1 MKKFVKEFKEFI
13 ATGNMLELAV
23 AVILGGAV
31 KAVIDAFTKDFVMQ
45 IVAAVGGAKNFDALH
60 FTIGKTSVVY
70 GTTVTQ
76 FINLVIV
83 GFVLFL
89 MIRAYNTMK
98 HRLNPP
104 KPAEPAAPAG
114 PSEVEL
120 LTEIR
125 DALKSR
131 S

>member
-1 MKKFVKEFKEFI
+1 M
-13 ATGNMLELAV
+13 
-23 AVILGGAV
+23 
-31 KAVIDAFTKDFVMQ
+31 
-45 IVAAVGGAKNFDALH
+45 
-60 FTIGKTSVVY
+60 VY

-89 MIRAYNTMK
+89 MIKAYNTMK

>member
-1 MKKFVKEFKEFI
+1 M
-13 ATGNMLELAV
+13 
-23 AVILGGAV
+23 
-31 KAVIDAFTKDFVMQ
+31 
-45 IVAAVGGAKNFDALH
+45 
-60 FTIGKTSVVY
+60 
-70 GTTVTQ
+70 
-76 FINLVIV
+76 IV

-89 MIRAYNTMK
+89 MIKAYNTMK

>member
-1 MKKFVKEFKEFI
+1 
-13 ATGNMLELAV
+13 
-23 AVILGGAV
+23 
-31 KAVIDAFTKDFVMQ
+31 
-45 IVAAVGGAKNFDALH
+45 
-60 FTIGKTSVVY
+60 
-70 GTTVTQ
+70 
-76 FINLVIV
+76 
-83 GFVLFL
+83 
-89 MIRAYNTMK
+89 MK

-120 LTEIR
+120 RTEIR